1 MSHKFFWLAEALP
14 ENTQSSRVAF
24 KAKSADPNWDIT
36 SGADVL
42 NVRWLER
49 VDADAHPRKF
59 EPGAEQT
66 IALASVLPKKVAEF
80 ENETANRRDLKRSD
94 EEDYIGMCQHIREQ
108 KPKWDMKDY
117 ASCLAAK
124 TGGARKRKR
133 AGAGAAAAG
142 KQPTS

>member
-1 MSHKFFWLAEALP
+1 M
-14 ENTQSSRVAF
+14 
-24 KAKSADPNWDIT
+24 
-36 SGADVL
+36 
-42 NVRWLER
+42 
-49 VDADAHPRKF
+49 
-59 EPGAEQT
+59 
-66 IALASVLPKKVAEF
+66 LPKKVAEF

-117 ASCLAAK
+117 APCLAAK
-124 TGGARKRKR
+124 TGGARKRKRKR